1 MRKHMKFTAVALAL
15 LLCLGL
21 LSACSGTG
29 EDESATTE
37 NVAET
42 DTVTE
47 TEEPV
52 VDETDEPDEPEET
65 DESDTTD
72 DTTDE
77 TTDETVE
84 DELTVAEVMAINED
98 GSYSLTLYTLT
109 EGAEAPT
116 DYAAIDM
123 TLYEPGTETT
133 EYTLPDD
140 ILIYTVE
147 DGTLTEADA
156 SAIAEGD
163 MLAFYTDETGAEC
176 IAVYNQTAE

>member
-37 NVAET
+37 NVEET

-52 VDETDEPDEPEET
+52 VDETDEPEET

-72 DTTDE
+72 DTADE